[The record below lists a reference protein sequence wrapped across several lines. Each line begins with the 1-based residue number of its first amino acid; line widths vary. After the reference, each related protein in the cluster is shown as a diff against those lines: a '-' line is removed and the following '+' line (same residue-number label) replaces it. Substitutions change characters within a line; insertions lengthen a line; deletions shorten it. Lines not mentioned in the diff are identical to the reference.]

1 MKRIALIHTVGS
13 VYASFETQLRSVL
26 GEEVLI
32 HNILDDFL
40 ATNPIEVGSFT
51 KTNVERLRCDI
62 QSAVLT
68 GCDVVVTSCS
78 TLSPAVER
86 LKGEF
91 STPIITI
98 DDAMANKAVEA
109 GSSLVVLATA
119 HSTVEPTLE
128 KLRRTAKEQGKAIS
142 VEAFVCTEAITA
154 LRRGDK
160 EEHDRLGLG
169 VEPQGCSCRCLCAC
183 TGLHGTHGG
192 ANSSTAAYSCVL
204 QSQAVYGA
212 GGSVSEALGLRY
224 YFRK

>member
-51 KTNVERLRCDI
+51 ETNVQRLRCDI

-98 DDAMANKAVEA
+98 DDAMANKAVET

-142 VEAFVCTEAITA
+142 VEAFVCTEAIAA
-154 LRRGDK
+154 LRRGEK
-160 EEHDRLGLG
+160 EEHDRLVLELSHKAKHAH
-169 VEPQGCSCRCLCAC
+169 V
-183 TGLHGTHGG
+183 
-192 ANSSTAAYSCVL
+192 CVL
-204 QSQAVYGA
+204 AQASMA
-212 GGSVSEALGLRY
+212 HMEEPIHQLLGIPVFSSPRLCMEQVAA
-224 YFRK
+224 FLKTLD